1 MKQLYFKIPSDIQQ
15 ALYSATARAAEQQT
29 SVAAEQ
35 QRHYVHSKQAPVRL
49 HSKQNPSPN

>member
-35 QRHYVHSKQAPVRL
+35 QRPYVHSKQAPVRL
-49 HSKQNPSPN
+49 HSKQTPSPN